1 MLSVKSITSC
11 NINTIPLYSNNVAK
25 TISEYKNHMKNIYNK
40 DYTIEDDELII
51 NCVQGMYGYRC
62 GLLGYLSNL
71 LSYTLSKKSNPVFLQ
86 SVINRFV
93 NNPLNSN
100 DYEIISF
107 FTSLISRK
115 IPIFNIGFW
124 DVKNNLFSDNEIF
137 KYNIKNSSCP
147 SIFNLKSTY
156 LLKPLFDSGCTIY
169 SNKKHLDSGYEPW
182 YVNYE
187 GTFKQRLFNKGL
199 VWAFYESKNK
209 SNGIAVINV
218 EMINDAPEYI
228 YLLQMK
234 QIVRLKEDLQ
244 NKFMQNKD
252 YKKYETFIVGDFKSE
267 FNLNILPNI
276 KKRLK
281 IFENANLVMY
291 NKLSNISST
300 NFIFYNN
307 YYMVNKINIKYV
319 NNITNDNFSCINLE
333 LINEYK
339 EKESSILKLQRFYRK
354 QKLRNYI
361 NILKKDFKPI
371 ELKEIIINK
380 KLTHNEPAQELK
392 NEIISNTIFKKE
404 DELKEIVISNS
415 ILHDDYFSFKE
426 KIENKNSKL
435 QENLY
440 EKTTN
445 DNLYII
451 PLKDDLCINNL
462 SISPI
467 NINNQSIS
475 PVSTEEEWQTI

>member
-11 NINTIPLYSNNVAK
+11 NINTTPLYSNNVAK
-25 TISEYKNHMKNIYNK
+25 TITEYKNNMKNIYNK
-40 DYTIEDDELII
+40 DYTIEEDELII

-86 SVINRFV
+86 SIINRFV

-124 DVKNNLFSDNEIF
+124 DVKNNLFSDNELF

-156 LLKPLFDSGCTIY
+156 LLNPLFDSGCAIY
-169 SNKKHLDSGYEPW
+169 SNKKHIDSGYEPW

-218 EMINDAPEYI
+218 EMINDPPEYV

-234 QIVRLKEDLQ
+234 QIVRLKENLQ
-244 NKFMQNKD
+244 NKFLQNKD

-291 NKLSNISST
+291 NKLSNICST

-307 YYMVNKINIKYV
+307 YFMVNKINIKYV

-339 EKESSILKLQRFYRK
+339 ENESSICKLQKFFRK
-354 QKLRNYI
+354 QKLRNCI
-361 NILKKDFKPI
+361 NDLKKDFKPI
-371 ELKEIIINK
+371 ELKEIVIPKNK
-380 KLTHNEPAQELK
+380 ILKYNEPAQELK
-392 NEIISNTIFKKE
+392 NEIPTDIISKKDNHE

-415 ILHDDYFSFKE
+415 IFQDDYFSVKE
-426 KIENKNSKL
+426 KI
-435 QENLY
+435 Y
-440 EKTTN
+440 N
-445 DNLYII
+445 DNLCEI
-451 PLKDDLCINNL
+451 PLNNESINGL

-467 NINNQSIS
+467 SINKSIS
-475 PVSTEEEWQTI
+475 PISNGEEEWQTI